1 MSDEVISIDEA
12 IGGFERKIQQLDE
25 EKTRY
30 AQNHPARVELESQ
43 IQIYHGVIREL
54 RNKKA
59 AIQSK
64 AIQVERWGEVRSLCA
79 QGEYA
84 EAMALTETKRVV
96 DGRYIRMIRP
106 HTEEM
111 RQYVRDQAG
120 QRKGPYEPC
129 ADFEVLKGQTFDE
142 VVQDGDIAI
151 LFIRDGYA
159 VYSMEHEQDCCE
171 QVIIEDVC
179 GDLEDLAGVPIV
191 SCEEYHQDGA
201 HDDGVLTYT
210 FYKFRTQKG
219 DVTIRWLG
227 ESNGYYSHAVSL
239 VEKSKERWS

>member
-1 MSDEVISIDEA
+1 MSDEVISINEA
-12 IGGFERKIQQLDE
+12 IGELERKIQQLGE

-43 IQIYHGVIREL
+43 IQIYRGVIREL
-54 RNKKA
+54 HNKKA

-64 AIQVERWGEVRSLCA
+64 AIQTERWGEVRLLCA

-84 EAMALTETKRVV
+84 EAMALVGSEQVV
-96 DGRYIRMIRP
+96 DGRHIRMIRS
-106 HTEEM
+106 HADEM

-120 QRKGPYEPC
+120 QRKGAYELS
-129 ADFEVLKGQTFDE
+129 ADFGVLRGQIFDE
-142 VVQDGDIAI
+142 VVKDGDTAI

-159 VYSMEHEQDCCE
+159 IYSMEHEQDCCE

-179 GDLEDLAGVPIV
+179 GDLEDLVGVPIL
-191 SCEEYHQDGA
+191 SCEEYYQDGA

-239 VEKSKERWS
+239 VEKPKERWP